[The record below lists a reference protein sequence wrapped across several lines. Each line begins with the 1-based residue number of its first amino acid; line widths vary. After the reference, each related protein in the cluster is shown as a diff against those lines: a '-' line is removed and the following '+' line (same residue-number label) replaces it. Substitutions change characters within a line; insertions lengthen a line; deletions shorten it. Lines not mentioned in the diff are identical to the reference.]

1 MPMRNFRNAF
11 PDLRTEGQ
19 KKADQLAEQT
29 ALRDGIKD
37 KQRYDTYIAN
47 KDAELQQTAVAKSQ

>member
-1 MPMRNFRNAF
+1 MPLRSLRNTF

-19 KKADQLAEQT
+19 KKADQFAEQT

-37 KQRYDTYIAN
+37 KQLYDAYIAN
-47 KDAELQQTAVAKSQ
+47 KDADSQRNAVGRN